1 MEHNTN
7 ETNQTG
13 PSKDGNLLNT
23 DSNTQEPMITKNLKK
38 TKQKEKVIKTQQ
50 LKKIMTLMALVKG
63 AVF

>member
-38 TKQKEKVIKTQQ
+38 NFIKTQQ
-50 LKKIMTLMALVKG
+50 LKKSMTLMALVKG

>member
-38 TKQKEKVIKTQQ
+38 TQQ
-50 LKKIMTLMALVKG
+50 LKKSMTLMALVKG